1 MQRPSLGGLRTVFGA
16 FLSGRRLWIFAL
28 SLLVLSLGP
37 ACTSSDSAGGSDK
50 GSDAGS
56 NTGTAPVD
64 LAEEVTLSF
73 DASIPQLSWGA
84 GRLDRTIES
93 LGSSLT
99 HLAAGEAAD
108 IRVMIDSLLS
118 SVGEEGF
125 QITTEGGAVTVLAKD
140 AVGAMYG
147 MLDLAEQLQIY
158 VLPPSRNPPGIT
170 RCLPKH
176 S

>member
-1 MQRPSLGGLRTVFGA
+1 MMQRPPLGSLRTVFGA

-50 GSDAGS
+50 GSDSGS
-56 NTGTAPVD
+56 NTATVD
-64 LAEEVTLSF
+64 LGEEVTLSF

-84 GRLDRTIES
+84 GRLFATIES
-93 LGSSLT
+93 LGSSVI

-108 IRVMIDSLLS
+108 IRVTIDSLLS

-125 QITTEGGAVTVLAKD
+125 QITTEGGAVSVRAKR
-140 AVGAMYG
+140 
-147 MLDLAEQLQIY
+147 
-158 VLPPSRNPPGIT
+158 PF
-170 RCLPKH
+170 
-176 S
+176 